1 MQQMGYPKRYPIM
14 HGYQDSFN
22 LDINDY
28 FKCHIIINGDGMGGV
43 GYGIVG

>member
-1 MQQMGYPKRYPIM
+1 MQQMRYPKRYSIM

-28 FKCHIIINGDGMGGV
+28 FNGDGMVGV
-43 GYGIVG
+43 EYGMVR